1 VNPDTVPVGIYVEAE
16 VAVTGNVV
24 ENVPGVA
31 IAAGFGSFMRSITI
45 TSNVVYASNIGIGV
59 SVAEG
64 AGRVLIADNMVHEPS
79 VGEIVGLK
87 WTEVAETDLRAV
99 ADRYP
104 HVTIR

>member
-1 VNPDTVPVGIYVEAE
+1 
-16 VAVTGNVV
+16 
-24 ENVPGVA
+24 
-31 IAAGFGSFMRSITI
+31 MRSITI